1 MGGVEELRRVVS
13 GHTLLALDTM
23 VFSYHL
29 SNHPRY
35 SPLTRVVLKAI
46 ESGEVA
52 GLITTVTLAEVL
64 TVPAQAGDRRAMQDY
79 ELYLTHFPNLRL
91 VALDI
96 ALARETARVRGAS
109 KLRVPDAV
117 QIAAARLAGADG
129 IVTNDRRW
137 LERVTQPPLVMLGD
151 YLEPE

>member
-1 MGGVEELRRVVS
+1 MGVEELRRTIA
-13 GHTLLALDTM
+13 GYRLLGLDTM

-29 SNHPRY
+29 FNHPRY
-35 SPLTRVVLKAI
+35 VPLTSVVLEAI

-79 ELYLTHFPNLRL
+79 ELYLTRFPNLRL
-91 VALDI
+91 VPLDV
-96 ALARETARVRGAS
+96 ALARETALVRAAS
-109 KLRVPDAV
+109 KLRIPDAV
-117 QIAAARLAGADG
+117 QVAAARLAGADA

-137 LERVTQPPLVMLGD
+137 AGRVTGPALVMLD
-151 YLEPE
+151 EYVEAE